1 MIERGTG
8 RRPAIL
14 TGMSST
20 PGPATEPGTDRP
32 MTAARRYLL
41 LGLGVFFTALGGIG
55 VLLPLIPT
63 TPFLILA
70 VWAFSGSSERLHRWL
85 LYHPRFG
92 PPLQRWRTHRVVPWR
107 AKITAWSMMAA
118 SLAYTIFVRRASWPV
133 IAAIVALM
141 AVAVWYVARKPSRMP
156 AEALHPGPDGE

>member
-1 MIERGTG
+1 
-8 RRPAIL
+8 
-14 TGMSST
+14 MSST
-20 PGPATEPGTDRP
+20 SGPGSGPGAGGAAP
-32 MTAARRYLL
+32 AARRYLL
-41 LGLGVFFTALGGIG
+41 LALGLLFTALGVVG
-55 VLLPLIPT
+55 VFLPLIPT

-133 IAAIVALM
+133 VAAIVALM
-141 AVAVWYVARKPSRMP
+141 AIAVWYVARKPSRVP
-156 AEALHPGPDGE
+156 AEASVDPEETPGPDAAAKS

>member
-1 MIERGTG
+1 
-8 RRPAIL
+8 
-14 TGMSST
+14 MSST
-20 PGPATEPGTDRP
+20 SGQGSGSSADRP
-32 MTAARRYLL
+32 VPAARRYLL

-55 VLLPLIPT
+55 VFLPLIPT

-92 PPLQRWRTHRVVPWR
+92 PPLQRWRSHRVVPWR

-133 IAAIVALM
+133 VAAIVALM

-156 AEALHPGPDGE
+156 AEALPAERAASEPSA